1 MSILRTNQI
10 QDTGTNVA
18 ANISGGTVSFTNTP
32 LTPSRPSFFARG
44 YGSLRAQ
51 GAATINGLTIG
62 SSKQIVLWD
71 SVDVNVGNNF
81 SNTSGIFT
89 VPIAGVYQVSY
100 HLGKKAANG
109 KYVQVTI
116 YASPS
121 DSTSVGYIT
130 QYSGQ
135 DGSYGM
141 YDTSGATFLVNASV
155 GQEIS
160 LTIDQ
165 YNTNWTT
172 PDTAKEYFSFGIYL
186 IG

>member
-1 MSILRTNQI
+1 MSDLKVNEVKT
-10 QDTGTNVA
+10 DTIKDQSGTTA
-18 ANISGGTVSFTNTP
+18 MTIDTSGRI
-32 LTPSRPSFFARG
+32 LTPARPSFFARG

-51 GAATINGLTIG
+51 GAATINGLTI
-62 SSKQIVLWD
+62 SSTKQIVLWD
-71 SVDVNVGNNF
+71 SVDVNVGNHF
-81 SNTSGIFT
+81 DNTTGIFT

-116 YASPS
+116 YASSS

-141 YDTSGATFLVNASV
+141 YDTSGATVLVNASV
-155 GQEIS
+155 GQQIS
-160 LTIDQ
+160 LTLEQ

-172 PDTAKEYFSFGIYL
+172 PDTAQEYFSFGIYL